1 MIIIQV
7 IRRGRKRKSNPFLD
21 DEAECED
28 DNENENVDDDTE
40 NEDSEDSFID
50 NNDVVAKKSDFME
63 SKLLE
68 IEANKRKLMTH
79 INGLPRA
86 EFDKLGLT
94 FCYTNIIDLFK

>member
-1 MIIIQV
+1 M
-7 IRRGRKRKSNPFLD
+7 D

-40 NEDSEDSFID
+40 NDDSEDSFID

-79 INGLPRA
+79 INELSRA

>member
-1 MIIIQV
+1 M
-7 IRRGRKRKSNPFLD
+7 D
-21 DEAECED
+21 DEADCED
-28 DNENENVDDDTE
+28 DNENENDEDDDGDDE
-40 NEDSEDSFID
+40 NEESDDSFID
-50 NNDVVAKKSDFME
+50 NDDVVAKKSDFME

-79 INGLPRA
+79 INALPRG